1 MFVKNLGEIEAVAF
15 DIDGTLYPSWSLTV
29 KALPY
34 YTMNCWFFM
43 KYGLVRNEMHKKE
56 PSTDFRKFQAEE
68 MGRLLHRSP
77 EEAEHLMET
86 KIYEYLKR
94 YFRKIKCFKYVPET
108 FEKFKK
114 AGLKLAL
121 LSDFPPEQKEEIW
134 GVKDYC
140 DVVLGTEAV
149 GALKPDPHSFLEL
162 AKQLNVSPEKILYV
176 GNSIKYD
183 VKGAKNAGMKSAF
196 ILTGLR
202 KLFRI
207 PLKQADIC
215 FSDYR
220 QLQRIVLE

>member
-15 DIDGTLYPSWSLTV
+15 DIDGTLYPSWRLTI

-34 YTMNCWFFM
+34 YTANAWFFM
-43 KYGLVRNEMHKKE
+43 KYGLVRNEMHKV
-56 PSTDFRKFQAEE
+56 PASTDFRKLQAEE
-68 MGRLLHRSP
+68 MGRLLHCSP
-77 EEAEHLMET
+77 EEAEHRMET
-86 KIYEYLKR
+86 KIYEYLKK
-94 YFRKIKCFKYVPET
+94 YFRKIKCFNHVPET

-134 GVKDYC
+134 GVKEQC

-162 AKQLNVSPEKILYV
+162 AKRLDVLPERILYV

-183 VKGAKNAGMKSAF
+183 VVGAKNAGMKSAL
-196 ILTGLR
+196 ILTGFR

-207 PLKQADIC
+207 PHKQADIC

-220 QLQRIVLE
+220 QLQKIVLE